1 MIWLTDPGRKEHA
14 LKLLGLAYRAG
25 KVIIGEDAVMRT
37 LQMKLAKVVFVAG
50 NASANTIDRFSRKC
64 FFYKTKYC
72 NELTDEEM
80 SSALG
85 KPLCR
90 ILAVTDQGFA
100 DALMRDLYGGA
111 GNEG

>member
-1 MIWLTDPGRKEHA
+1 M
-14 LKLLGLAYRAG
+14 
-25 KVIIGEDAVMRT
+25 GEDAVLRI
-37 LQMKLAKVVFVAG
+37 LRMKLAKMVFVAD
-50 NASANTIDRFSRKC
+50 NASANTKERFSRKC
-64 FFYKTKYC
+64 FFYNTKYC
-72 NELTDEEM
+72 NGLTGEEM